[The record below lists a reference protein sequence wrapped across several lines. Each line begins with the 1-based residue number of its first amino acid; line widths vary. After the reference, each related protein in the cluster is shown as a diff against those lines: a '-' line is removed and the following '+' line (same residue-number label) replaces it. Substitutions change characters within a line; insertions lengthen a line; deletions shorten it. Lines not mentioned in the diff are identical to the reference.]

1 MSSVFPLF
9 KDESFSLE
17 SLSDETLTMRL
28 ASSEEDL
35 HAVQALRYRVFYEEM
50 TAKPTDE
57 MKALRRDFDHV
68 DPYCDHMMVIDHTKG
83 DGPSSVVGTYRLL
96 RRDGAAKNG
105 HFYTQEEFNL
115 DKVLSKPG
123 EVLEL
128 GRSCVEAEYRTQSI
142 LNRLWG
148 GIAAYVMHYDV
159 KTMFGCA
166 SLPGADPEKHK
177 IALAYL
183 YQNHLAAEDIRP
195 FAIDGRCETASMS
208 GADISELSPR
218 EIVKNLPPL
227 VKGYLRVGGV
237 IGDGAVVDHQFDS
250 VDVCIIVETD
260 KITDKYSK
268 HFMK

>member
-1 MSSVFPLF
+1 MSTAFPLY
-9 KDESFSLE
+9 KDDSFSLE
-17 SLSDETLTMRL
+17 SLSDENLTMRL
-28 ASSEEDL
+28 AVNERDL

-50 TAKPTDE
+50 TAEPTEE
-57 MKALRRDFDHV
+57 MRAVKRDFDQV
-68 DPYCDHMMVIDHTKG
+68 DPFCDHMMVIDHKKG
-83 DGPSSVVGTYRLL
+83 DGPESVVGTYRLL

-105 HFYTQEEFNL
+105 HFYSQEEFNL
-115 DKVLSKPG
+115 DKILARPG

-159 KTMFGCA
+159 KVMFGCA

-177 IALAYL
+177 VALSYL
-183 YQNHLAAEDIRP
+183 YHNHLAGEDIRP
-195 FAIDGRCETASMS
+195 FAIEGRCETADMN
-208 GADISELSPR
+208 AVDISEMSPR
-218 EIVKNLPPL
+218 QIVKELPPL

-250 VDVCIIVETD
+250 VDVCVVVETD